1 MCSICKLITHILQFF
16 LFPPHRITHW
26 LPKHLHKPCL
36 YQFVQFSKL
45 LFAKIHELFNFVQSL
60 SNFVLL

>member
-1 MCSICKLITHILQFF
+1 MCSICNNFTNVL
-16 LFPPHRITHW
+16 HRHFSAIRYIS
-26 LPKHLHKPCL
+26 KHLHKPCF
-36 YQFVQFSKL
+36 YQLVQLFKL